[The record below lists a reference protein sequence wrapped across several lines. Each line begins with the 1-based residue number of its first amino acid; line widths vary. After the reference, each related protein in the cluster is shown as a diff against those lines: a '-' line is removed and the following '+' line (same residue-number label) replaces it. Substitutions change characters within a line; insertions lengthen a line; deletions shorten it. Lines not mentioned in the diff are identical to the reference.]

1 MEYNQ
6 RFKLLGF
13 DSPSDKIK
21 LMIKNTGRVMLV
33 DFDDIR
39 NTELMDDLTRDEI
52 EAIYRKAYSSG
63 KKIDTQYDF
72 STRPER
78 QWVVYSAFCLI
89 IAVCYMFS
97 NIAAVKPVFI
107 QGLDVI
113 VTPGTFI
120 YPFTFLIIDLINEFY
135 GLKLAKKTIYM
146 CVLSN
151 ALLLL
156 LLHVSLSLPVLPE
169 WVFNS
174 SYSSLITQIESTFIA
189 SSIAFLLSELA
200 NSHTLIKI
208 KALTNSKYLYIRV
221 LASTLVA
228 SIVDSFVFS
237 FIAFSGMMSNEQIMK
252 MIYVQIA
259 VKIGYA
265 LINVFPAYGARY
277 LFKKYLA

>member
-13 DSPSDKIK
+13 DSPTDKIK

-39 NTELMDDLTRDEI
+39 NTDLMDDLTRDEI
-52 EAIYRKAYSSG
+52 EAIYRKAYGSG
-63 KKIDTQYDF
+63 RKIDTQYDF

-107 QGLDVI
+107 KDLDII

-135 GLKLAKKTIYM
+135 GIKLAKKAIYI

-156 LLHVSLSLPVLPE
+156 LLHISLSLPVLPE
-169 WVFNS
+169 WIFNG

-189 SSIAFLLSELA
+189 SSIAFVLSELA

-208 KALTNSKYLYIRV
+208 KALTNSRHLYIRV

-228 SIVDSFVFS
+228 SVVDSFVFS
-237 FIAFSGMMSNEQIMK
+237 FIAFSGIMSNEQVMS
-252 MIYVQIA
+252 MIYVQIT